1 VVGVGRS
8 ALDTSGLTLLQR
20 LVADSVLA
28 RVFGVRETLSLAA
41 IGIASVVAPVLVE
54 AVGIRTALVVTGVLL
69 PAIALICWRRLERM
83 DAGAAVRER
92 EVSLLR
98 ATPIFEPLPP
108 ATIELLAARLAPVR
122 APAGAEIIHQGD
134 PGDRF
139 YLVTSGEVEV
149 LVDGEPAGRLGP
161 GGYFGEIALLRN
173 VPRTA
178 TVRAL
183 GDVELYALERDV
195 FVSAVTG
202 HPQSEASADAV
213 VSTRLG
219 SLSAPA
225 AM

>member
-1 VVGVGRS
+1 MTRLILASASPRRREILSSLGVRFELLPVEIDEGARAGEIAE
-8 ALDTSGLTLLQR
+8 ALAER
-20 LVADSVLA
+20 LA
-28 RVFGVRETLSLAA
+28 REK
-41 IGIASVVAPVLVE
+41 
-54 AVGIRTALVVTGVLL
+54 
-69 PAIALICWRRLERM
+69 
-83 DAGAAVRER
+83 
-92 EVSLLR
+92 
-98 ATPIFEPLPP
+98 ATS
-108 ATIELLAARLAPVR
+108 A
-122 APAGAEIIHQGD
+122 
-134 PGDRF
+134 
-139 YLVTSGEVEV
+139 
-149 LVDGEPAGRLGP
+149 AGRLGP